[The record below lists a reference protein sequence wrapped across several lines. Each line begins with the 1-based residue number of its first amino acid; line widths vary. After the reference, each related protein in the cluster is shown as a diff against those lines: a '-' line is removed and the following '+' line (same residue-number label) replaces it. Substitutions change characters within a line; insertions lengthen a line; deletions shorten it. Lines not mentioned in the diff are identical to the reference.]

1 MSKKRIIVVVVVA
14 IAAVLVT
21 LHVAAQD
28 FDAGNLLRQL
38 HHP

>member
-1 MSKKRIIVVVVVA
+1 MSKKRIVILVVVA
-14 IAAVLVT
+14 IVAALVI

-38 HHP
+38 HHT